1 MASIFIVKRR
11 PSIILFFTFTGAE
24 EAAEKLAKCEI
35 TEPTFS
41 SPSSSSSSN
50 NAPSTNQAD
59 PAKRLKNLRKKL
71 RDIEIL
77 EEKINSGLLKNPD
90 KDQKEKMSK
99 KIEIEKEIEFL
110 ETQIS

>member
-1 MASIFIVKRR
+1 MKYY
-11 PSIILFFTFTGAE
+11 ILFMFCLNIAGAE

-41 SPSSSSSSN
+41 TPSPASPSN
-50 NAPSTNQAD
+50 NTQAASQAD

-71 RDIEIL
+71 REIEFL
-77 EEKINSGLLKNPD
+77 EEKIKSGLVKNPD

-99 KIEIEKEIEFL
+99 KNDIEKEIEL
-110 ETQIS
+110 IETQIS